1 VDGNPYA
8 GIHCEYGATQSCMT
22 LGSESKHSFCTNGG
36 ECVEIV
42 GDNEEHV
49 PCSCTEG
56 YTGDKCEYLVGN
68 VPSSYTNSSST
79 AAASAM
85 AMEQQQ
91 KSESVQ
97 SHQSVIFFAIIVA
110 MGAMILLVILGMIM
124 RSYTR
129 NREAKRQ
136 EREARR
142 ATEDFTM
149 VPMRENDD
157 ADEEEEDGII

>member
-1 VDGNPYA
+1 
-8 GIHCEYGATQSCMT
+8 
-22 LGSESKHSFCTNGG
+22 
-36 ECVEIV
+36 
-42 GDNEEHV
+42 
-49 PCSCTEG
+49 
-56 YTGDKCEYLVGN
+56 
-68 VPSSYTNSSST
+68 
-79 AAASAM
+79 M

-97 SHQSVIFFAIIVA
+97 SHQMVIFFAIIVA